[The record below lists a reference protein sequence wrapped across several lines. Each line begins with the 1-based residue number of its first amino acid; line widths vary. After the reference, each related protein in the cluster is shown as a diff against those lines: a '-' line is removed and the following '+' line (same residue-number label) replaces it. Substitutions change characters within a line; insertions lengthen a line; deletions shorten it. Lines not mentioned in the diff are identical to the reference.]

1 MVDYAISTYL
11 TVLVLLEI
19 DVYAETL
26 FEGEDK
32 LLKLLLLF
40 FTQRLS
46 VFVEDFLYI
55 RNGLG
60 LSRFF
65 LLGLRDFGTF
75 ETLILSL
82 GNLSLIFLDNGTKLG
97 CSVLTFLAVLGN
109 MLEYI
114 SDRDIPCIAAI
125 LQKAVS
131 VKRLFHL

>member
-1 MVDYAISTYL
+1 MVDYATSTYL

-55 RNGLG
+55 RIGLL

-65 LLGLRDFGTF
+65 LLGL
-75 ETLILSL
+75 
-82 GNLSLIFLDNGTKLG
+82 
-97 CSVLTFLAVLGN
+97 
-109 MLEYI
+109 
-114 SDRDIPCIAAI
+114 
-125 LQKAVS
+125 
-131 VKRLFHL
+131 

>member
-65 LLGLRDFGTF
+65 LLGL
-75 ETLILSL
+75 
-82 GNLSLIFLDNGTKLG
+82 
-97 CSVLTFLAVLGN
+97 
-109 MLEYI
+109 
-114 SDRDIPCIAAI
+114 
-125 LQKAVS
+125 
-131 VKRLFHL
+131 